1 MLLREVRL
9 VPVGGV
15 PAPSEPVDVRIR
27 DGIVVGVG
35 PRLPTDAGEQV
46 VECEGRYAA
55 PGLWDKHVHLAQWA
69 AFRRRLDTSGT
80 TSPGEVL
87 ARVAA
92 RLPAVA
98 EGSVLVGYGHRTGT
112 WSDPPT
118 VAALDAVAG
127 SRAVVLISGDAHHA
141 WLSSA
146 ALRLLDVPDPLP
158 VGPLEEEDWFSRY
171 PRLAELCP
179 VDLAAYAEAVAA
191 ASALG
196 VVGVVDLEFGSDF
209 LRWPERW
216 HGGVTGLRV
225 RSATYPDGLPLVAG
239 RGLRSGDPLVEGQD
253 QVVMGPLKVIS
264 DGSLNTRTALCC
276 SPYAD
281 TADAPA
287 LSHPWGA
294 GASSAEPAYGRAT
307 YDAAELT
314 DLLSQA
320 QTLGLDAT
328 VHAIGDAALHEALAA
343 FSAAGDWGGRS
354 PSRRI
359 HRRSASSAA
368 PDRAMVVPARA
379 TVVPVSATAGATR
392 ATAGATRATA
402 GATRATAGPTRATVV
417 PEYATAGPASA
428 TTGPTRGSIEHVQL
442 VGWDDLDTMAA
453 LGLTASV
460 QPAHLWDD
468 RDVSERCWPDRTER
482 CFAFRAMADRG
493 IPLALGSDAPVSP
506 LDPWLAMA
514 AAVHRSAGDRE
525 PWHPEQ
531 ALTVAEALA
540 ASTDGATTL
549 AVGSRADIVLLDA
562 DPLAPQDDSRSTASH
577 LRGIRVGATLVAGRF
592 THRVFGRDTE

>member
-15 PAPSEPVDVRIR
+15 PAPSEPVDVRIL
-27 DGIVVGVG
+27 DGIVVGVA
-35 PRLPTDAGEQV
+35 PRLPAEGAERI
-46 VECEGRYAA
+46 VECDGRYAV

-92 RLPAVA
+92 RLPSVA
-98 EGSVLVGYGHRTGT
+98 DGSVLVGYGHRTGT
-112 WSDPPT
+112 WPAPPT

-146 ALRLLDVPDPLP
+146 ALRLLGVPDPLP
-158 VGPLEEEDWFSRY
+158 LGPLEEEDWFSRY
-171 PRLAELCP
+171 PRLAELSP
-179 VDLAAYAEAVAA
+179 VDPDAYAEAVAA

-196 VVGVVDLEFGSDF
+196 IVGVVDLEFGSDF
-209 LRWPERW
+209 LRWPDRW

-225 RSATYPDGLPLVAG
+225 RSATYPDGLSLVADL
-239 RGLRSGDPLVEGQD
+239 GLRSGDPLVEGQD
-253 QVVMGPLKVIS
+253 RVVMGPLKVIS

-281 TADAPA
+281 TPADIHANTSA
-287 LSHPWGA
+287 LAHPWGA
-294 GASSAEPAYGRAT
+294 GASSAAEPAYGRAT

-368 PDRAMVVPARA
+368 PAPTMDLSRASV
-379 TVVPVSATAGATR
+379 
-392 ATAGATRATA
+392 
-402 GATRATAGPTRATVV
+402 
-417 PEYATAGPASA
+417 
-428 TTGPTRGSIEHVQL
+428 GPTRGSIEHAQL
-442 VGWDDLDTMAA
+442 VAWDDLDTMAD

-468 RDVSERCWPDRTER
+468 RDVTDRCWPDRTER

-514 AAVHRSAGDRE
+514 AAVHRSADDRE

-562 DPLAPQDDSRSTASH
+562 DPLAPQPDSRSTAGH
-577 LRGIRVGATLVAGRF
+577 LRGIRAEATLVAGRF
-592 THRVFGRDTE
+592 THGVL